1 MTKNLL
7 VQRFKDAKN
16 ELTALKTTHLRGIG
30 NLRVYK
36 ETVPFTAPSDKID
49 DMIITVTTSQNF
61 AAYPF
66 VYVLGYGVDL
76 GGKYFFSMD
85 ADSVNYI
92 NDGFG
97 ATFEGE
103 AIYYTGWDANKFD
116 VYATSPITSI
126 TYRWV

>member
-1 MTKNLL
+1 MTQNLL
-7 VQRFKDAKN
+7 VQRFKDAKK

-36 ETVPFTAPSDKID
+36 ETITFTAPSTKIG
-49 DMIITVTTSQNF
+49 DMVVTVTTSQNF

-66 VYVLGYGVDL
+66 IYVLGYGADI
-76 GGKYFFSMD
+76 GGKYYASMD
-85 ADSVNYI
+85 TKSVNYI
-92 NDGFG
+92 NNGFT

-103 AIYYTGWDANKFD
+103 AIYYTDWVTNKLD

-126 TYRWV
+126 TYTWI